1 VTGVVGDRLL
11 AAVDRA
17 AELLGPTAR
26 RDVALGSLTTYR
38 VGGAAALA
46 VRPATEA
53 DLLRVSDAVRD
64 SGVAVLVVGRGSN
77 LLVADAGFPGLA
89 VVLRDAFDTIEVDGT
104 SVRAGGGTS
113 LPVLARR
120 AAAASVG
127 GLEWAVGVPG
137 TVGGAVRMNA
147 GGHGSDIAAVLERV
161 RVVDLRAGRA
171 GWRDAPDLDLGYRR
185 SALGPEEVVV
195 AADLRGRPADRARA
209 EALIADIVR
218 WRRVN
223 QPGGQNAGSVFTN
236 PPGDAAGRLIERA
249 GLKGLRVGTASVST
263 KHANF
268 IQADEGGSAD
278 DVLAVVE
285 AVRDAVRREAGVEL
299 RTEIRLIGFP
309 GTYPHDVGG
318 GGGHA

>member
-1 VTGVVGDRLL
+1 
-11 AAVDRA
+11 
-17 AELLGPTAR
+17 
-26 RDVALGSLTTYR
+26 
-38 VGGAAALA
+38 
-46 VRPATEA
+46 
-53 DLLRVSDAVRD
+53 
-64 SGVAVLVVGRGSN
+64 
-77 LLVADAGFPGLA
+77 
-89 VVLRDAFDTIEVDGT
+89 
-104 SVRAGGGTS
+104 
-113 LPVLARR
+113 VLARR
-120 AAAASVG
+120 AAAASVA

-161 RVVDLRAGRA
+161 SIVDLRTGGAR
-171 GWRDAPDLDLGYRR
+171 WREAPDLGLGYRR
-185 SALGPEEVVV
+185 SSLGPDEVVV
-195 AADLRGRPADRARA
+195 AAELRGRPGDRGSA

-236 PPGDAAGRLIERA
+236 PPGDAAGRLVERA